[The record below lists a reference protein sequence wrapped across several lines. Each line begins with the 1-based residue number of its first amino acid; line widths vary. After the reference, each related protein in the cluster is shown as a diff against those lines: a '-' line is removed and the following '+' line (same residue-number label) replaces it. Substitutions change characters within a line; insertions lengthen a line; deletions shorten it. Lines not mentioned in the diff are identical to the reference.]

1 MAQSSI
7 SRFSKLATDPL
18 RNFRF
23 LAVFRAGKDTA
34 AVFDSRITDFS
45 GGFSSISGLSI
56 ETNSIQYREGGMNTT
71 LHQVPGQTQFRPI
84 TFSRGAIYGQ
94 EQAIV
99 WMRGLFAT
107 LNGEGIAG
115 SDGKSFRCDID
126 IYVLDHPVTGAP
138 NLTAGD
144 VISSGSYKMQ
154 FTVHNAWITS
164 LNYTDL
170 NASGNE
176 IIYETM
182 TVVHEGLTV
191 GYYGKSTQ
199 PA

>member
-1 MAQSSI
+1 MATSSL

-23 LAVFRAGKDTA
+23 IAVFRPAKDTVA
-34 AVFDSRITDFS
+34 LFDNRIKSFS
-45 GGFSSISGLSI
+45 GGFSQISGLSI

-84 TFSRGAIYGQ
+84 TFTRGAIYGQ

-107 LNGEGIAG
+107 LNGEGISGA
-115 SDGKSFRCDID
+115 DGKSFRCDID
-126 IYVLDHPVTGAP
+126 IYLMDHPVTGAP
-138 NLTAGD
+138 NIAAGD
-144 VISSGSYKMQ
+144 VINSKAYKMQ

-164 LNYTDL
+164 LNYSDL
-170 NASGNE
+170 NAQGNE
-176 IIYETM
+176 IMYETM

-191 GYYGKSTQ
+191 GHYGKSTQ
-199 PA
+199 PK